1 MGSRVQNVRW
11 SFGFFMIILHFGS
24 FWAICCKSFEET
36 KTVNLNPWCRLL
48 ESHIF
53 LLLSPFP
60 ETNVC
65 INRRKSSPTI
75 SYCCSHV
82 VAHPIN
88 LDLRL
93 AAARSSDM
101 LCRWLSY
108 PNKSSLWLLW
118 FLLEKRLWSVEGP
131 LVHRRRPSWGRSC
144 RHSPWRACPPK
155 SESPARRLVA

>member
-48 ESHIF
+48 GSHIF

-93 AAARSSDM
+93 AAARSIDM
-101 LCRWLSY
+101 LCGWWSY
-108 PNKSSLWLLW
+108 PNKSSQCNGCFGFFWRWDCDPLKDLLNIGEDH
-118 FLLEKRLWSVEGP
+118 LGVDPVVIHHGEHVL
-131 LVHRRRPSWGRSC
+131 RSQKVWY
-144 RHSPWRACPPK
+144 PG
-155 SESPARRLVA
+155 